1 MRYQVS
7 VEFSNPFIIFSGR
20 KNPHEIQC
28 SIKMPL
34 LNLILLAVKKFCYFH
49 IAATVSKERKATIL
63 TRKHSL
69 FFDHLNW
76 YAHIK

>member
-34 LNLILLAVKKFCYFH
+34 LNLILLAVKK
-49 IAATVSKERKATIL
+49 IAIFI
-63 TRKHSL
+63 SL
-69 FFDHLNW
+69 PQCQKKGKLQF
-76 YAHIK
+76 